1 MRGGAARGAPGSP
14 GGRETAG
21 QHRWVGRLSEDTNKV
36 EMVKAMAHGA
46 GGGQAEE
53 TGRTQGEEA
62 QLGRGGRGEEVVT
75 GDPVDPS
82 LHGLPRPREVGAPW
96 ATHREPR

>member
-53 TGRTQGEEA
+53 TGEDTRRGGTAGQGWER
-62 QLGRGGRGEEVVT
+62 GRGGDR
-75 GDPVDPS
+75 
-82 LHGLPRPREVGAPW
+82 
-96 ATHREPR
+96 